1 MQKMRKCLSG
11 LLKFVVVYGLNMKNI
26 FVILLAISISGCSIV
41 YDRVDPRGGLSPQT
55 AALISASESVGASA
69 NSPVL
74 IRIFKQSNELELWR
88 KTSKGYALVNTFTV
102 CAYSGDLG
110 PKHKQGDR
118 QAPEGFYNIVIGQL
132 NYHSIR
138 FLSLNTGY
146 PNNYD
151 RQQRSTGS
159 SLMIHGGCDSAGC
172 YAIQDAPM
180 QDLFAAVRDSL
191 KAGQKSVQL
200 HIYPFRMSNINML
213 LNRDSKYIDFW
224 QQLKVGY
231 DKFETSKQD
240 LIVSVINKKYVI
252 N

>member
-1 MQKMRKCLSG
+1 
-11 LLKFVVVYGLNMKNI
+11 MKNI
-26 FVILLAISISGCSIV
+26 FVILLALSISGCSIV
-41 YDRVDPRGGLSPQT
+41 YDRVDPRGGLAPQSST
-55 AALISASESVGASA
+55 LITASESVGATA

-88 KTSKGYALVNTFTV
+88 KTSKGYALVNIFTI

-110 PKHKQGDR
+110 PKHNQGDR
-118 QAPEGFYNIVIGQL
+118 QAPEGFYSISFGQL

-151 RQQRSTGS
+151 RVQGSTGA

-191 KAGQKSVQL
+191 RAGQKSVQL
-200 HIYPFRMSNINML
+200 QIYPFRMTAINML
-213 LNRDSKYIDFW
+213 LNRDNKKNIDFW
-224 QQLKVGY
+224 QQLKQGY
-231 DKFETSKQD
+231 DKFELTRQE
-240 LIVSVINKKYVI
+240 LIVSVVNKRYVI